1 MIFILVQIIQFISQ
15 ALSLI
20 VIIDIFLSYFMDPFN
35 PVRRT
40 LDSVVQPMLNPI
52 RRFVPLVGML
62 DLSPIVLLIM
72 IQFISYIL
80 IQILIRL

>member
-1 MIFILVQIIQFISQ
+1 MIFVLIQIIQFISQ
-15 ALSLI
+15 ALSLV

-40 LDSVVQPMLNPI
+40 LDSIVQPMLNPI
-52 RRFVPLVGML
+52 RRFVPMVGML
-62 DLSPIVLLIM
+62 DLSPIVLLIL
-72 IQFISYIL
+72 IQFVSYIL

>member
-1 MIFILVQIIQFISQ
+1 MIFILIQIIQFISQ

-35 PVRRT
+35 PIRRT
-40 LDSVVQPMLNPI
+40 LDLIVQPMLNPI
-52 RRFVPLVGML
+52 RRVVPLVGML
-62 DLSPIVLLIM
+62 DLSPIVLLIL
-72 IQFISYIL
+72 IQFVSYIL